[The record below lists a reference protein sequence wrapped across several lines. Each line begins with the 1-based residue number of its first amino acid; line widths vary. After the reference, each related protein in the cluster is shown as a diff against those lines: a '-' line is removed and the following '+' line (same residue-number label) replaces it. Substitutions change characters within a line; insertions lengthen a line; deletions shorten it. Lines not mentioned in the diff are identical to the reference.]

1 MKYELPEN
9 LKLHYFSCFEKRK
22 EVSYRVCKRLCPDT
36 YRACWEKHL
45 REDLALDCAID
56 NERKVQGR
64 VVCSNCGGRCDI
76 DLLFNRFMCD
86 TCGFVE
92 SCGVEQQKEILGDAY
107 ITIDEQE
114 LSDAFKQIK

>member
-9 LKLHYFSCFEKRK
+9 LKLHYFSCFEKRR
-22 EVSYRVCKRLCPDT
+22 EVSYRVCKRLCSDT
-36 YRACWEKHL
+36 YRDCWEKRL

-56 NERKVQGR
+56 NERMIQRR
-64 VVCSNCGGRCDI
+64 VICSNCGGRCDI

-86 TCGFVE
+86 ACGFVE
-92 SCGVEQQKEILGDAY
+92 SCGAEQQKEILGDVY

>member
-9 LKLHYFSCFEKRK
+9 LKLHYFSCFEKRR

-36 YRACWEKHL
+36 YRDCWEKRL
-45 REDLALDCAID
+45 REDLALDCAVD

-64 VVCSNCGGRCDI
+64 AICSNCGEVCDI

-86 TCGFVE
+86 ACGHIE
-92 SCGVEQQKEILGDAY
+92 YCGAEQQKELLGDDY
-107 ITIDEQE
+107 VLIDERE
-114 LSDAFKQIK
+114 LSDVLKQIK